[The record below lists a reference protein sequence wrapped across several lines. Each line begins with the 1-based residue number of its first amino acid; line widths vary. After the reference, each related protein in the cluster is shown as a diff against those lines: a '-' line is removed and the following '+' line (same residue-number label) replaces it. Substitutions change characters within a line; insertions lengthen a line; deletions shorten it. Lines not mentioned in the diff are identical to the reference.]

1 MSIAAVTQNSQ
12 NLQNAYAASLQK
24 TESKT
29 RPDVTGAPNNS
40 SRPNTPL
47 KPAVD
52 SVTISSQAM
61 QLTAQSKKA

>member
-12 NLQNAYAASLQK
+12 NLQNVYAASLQK
-24 TESKT
+24 TESKS
-29 RPDVTGAPNNS
+29 RPDLTGTPNNTLRS
-40 SRPNTPL
+40 NTPQ